1 MYGLVL
7 EGGGA
12 RGGYQIGACKALMEI
27 GFEIGM
33 VAGTSVGALNGA
45 MVVQENIEKAY
56 DVWYEMS
63 PDRVIKLEGNELGR
77 FINSEFKPDMLKPFL
92 KGIRKVISEGGLNV
106 DPLVDLVYSVLDED
120 LIRKSP
126 IGFGVVTVDI
136 TKRRAVE
143 IYKEDI
149 PSGQLLDYVI
159 ASASF
164 PAFKRAVI
172 DGRTFI
178 DGGLYNVLPID
189 MVSSKGY
196 KDIIVI
202 RTYGLGLKKHIDTS
216 GINIISIS
224 PADKLNSTMDFS
236 NAASRKNLQMGYYD
250 AYKAVKKLKG
260 LKYYIIPTGNDVPFI
275 SYLANLDDQRISNIL
290 HLAGINNG
298 GRRALFEDAI
308 PKIAAAMGLPQA
320 AMYEDV
326 FIAFLERLAETLDV
340 ERFRF
345 YTFDEFYNSVV
356 AEYKACKEKC
366 ERPLTVKSHELL
378 SKAMREKML
387 NSIANEMLG

>member
-12 RGGYQIGACKALMEI
+12 RGGYQIGACKALKEMD
-27 GFEIGM
+27 FEIGM

-45 MVVQENIEKAY
+45 MIVQGDIEKAY
-56 DVWYEMS
+56 DVWYEMN
-63 PDRVIKLEGNELGR
+63 PDRVIQLKGNELER
-77 FINSEFKPDMLKPFL
+77 FINSELRPEMLKPFL
-92 KGIRKVISEGGLNV
+92 RGLRKVISEGGLNV
-106 DPLVDLVYSVLDED
+106 EPLVDLVNSVLDEE

-126 IGFGVVTVDI
+126 IGLGVVTVDI

-172 DGRTFI
+172 DGRTYI

-202 RTYGLGLKKHIDTS
+202 RTYGLGIMKRTDTS

-224 PADKLNSTMDFS
+224 PVDKLNSTMDFS

-250 AYKAVKKLKG
+250 AYKAVKNLKG
-260 LKYYIIPTGNDVPFI
+260 SKYYIIPTNNDVPFI
-275 SYLANLDDQRISNIL
+275 SHLSNLDDQKITRIL
-290 HLAGINNG
+290 RLAGISSD
-298 GRRALFEDAI
+298 GRRVLFEEAV
-308 PKIAAAMGLPQA
+308 PKIAAAMGLPSA
-320 AMYEDV
+320 VMYEDV
-326 FIAFLERLAETLDV
+326 FIAFLERLAEGLNI

-345 YTFDEFYNSVV
+345 YTFNEFYDSVV
-356 AEYKACKEKC
+356 TEYRACKEKN
-366 ERPLTVKSHELL
+366 ERPLTIKSHELP
-378 SKAMREKML
+378 SKAMRERML
-387 NSIANEMLG
+387 NSIADEMFG